1 MRGRR
6 FKVLMTVAAIAPIVF
21 GLWLLR
27 HLREQRKGAE
37 REAYYQSVLAKSTSD
52 LKPGMNREQVERR
65 LQNDGRRFNQMCCV
79 ANFRGE
85 YASFVGSSWDDLVK
99 IGEEDTPWFCGEN
112 NVYIAFEF
120 NPKSQGER
128 PETNPSDT
136 LKRVSVFHHLEGCL

>member
-6 FKVLMTVAAIAPIVF
+6 FNVLMTVAAIALIVF
-21 GLWLLR
+21 GLWLVQ
-27 HLREQRKGAE
+27 HQREQRKATE
-37 REAYYQSVLAKSTSD
+37 REAHYHSVLDKYTSD
-52 LKPGMNREQVERR
+52 LKPGMSREQVEQR
-65 LQNDGRRFNQMCCV
+65 LQTDGRRFNQMCCV

-85 YASFVGSSWDDLVK
+85 HTSFVATSWDDLVK
-99 IGEEDTPWFCGEN
+99 IGEESTPWFCSEN

-128 PETNPSDT
+128 PETNRSDI